1 MLFSKISTRNAPI
14 PADFSLTNFQDSSDT
29 PKESI
34 LRLWSS
40 WESLQLIVPHDHIEL
55 SNHRLLHFHV
65 EKSVYKYSTC

>member
-40 WESLQLIVPHDHIEL
+40 WESLQLLCPMTIL
-55 SNHRLLHFHV
+55 S
-65 EKSVYKYSTC
+65 